1 MAISA
6 ISKIEIIGLQEDKAR
21 LLNFLQ
27 ESGTVELIETK
38 EDYAGNPSLPAQAS
52 TDISRMEEAIH
63 YLGGLRKDEGLLSG
77 MVKLKPMV
85 YQKEM
90 REVLEAFNYQGLL
103 DSLTRLRSHLKTLL
117 QDKDRLLL
125 ERRLLDPW
133 EKLSLPLEQIHQP
146 TARCGIML
154 GTLPSG
160 DYARLAEECRESG
173 LRPFCDV
180 VNHGSPDTYLAVVY
194 LKEEFEQ
201 LEALLK
207 KYRFN
212 FIALGRHQ
220 GTARERLQELAGQLA
235 DADTRIQK
243 IREEITGLSAEQFKL
258 QVVYDYLF
266 NINKKEE
273 AEKSIAARQWT
284 FYLCGWIRRRDVAM
298 LKERIGQKAPKAA
311 VFISPPRPDEDIP
324 TALENKPAIQP
335 FEAVTNLYGQ
345 PKYNS
350 MDPSGLLSLF
360 FVLSFGFC
368 LLDAGYGM
376 ILAGLM
382 FFFLKKKNISA
393 PGRSLLRLF
402 FFAGLA
408 AVFAGLITGSFFGDL
423 ISRLPEQFAW
433 IKNIQRKMVLFDPIK
448 DSLVFLGLALA
459 LGSLQIWTGILVKF
473 LMDLRGDKLAAFIL
487 DLPTLLIQT
496 SLLMLALVFAKFL
509 PASMLN
515 AAVVLFGISAIMVI
529 YYQWNSNTEI
539 SLKIFWSIFGLYSII
554 TGNFL
559 ADTLS
564 FSRIFALG
572 MAGGLLAMAMNTMLF
587 PQGQVHN
594 IFGFLIAALGV
605 LILFF
610 SHLLNLGISVLG
622 AYVHT
627 SRLQYLEFFSK
638 FFVSGGRPFRPFRKE
653 NKYIFLAEE

>member
-21 LLNFLQ
+21 LLDLLQ
-27 ESGTVELIETK
+27 ESGTVELIEAK
-38 EDYAGNPSLPAQAS
+38 EDYAGSPSLPAQAS
-52 TDISRMEEAIH
+52 TDIARMEEAIH

-85 YQKEM
+85 YQKELQ
-90 REVLEAFNYQGLL
+90 EVLAAFDYQALI
-103 DSLTRLRSHLKTLL
+103 DKLTRLRNYLKTLL

-125 ERRLLDPW
+125 EKRLLIPW
-133 EKLSLPLEQIHQP
+133 ENLSLPLEQIHQ
-146 TARCGIML
+146 ADGHCGVIL
-154 GTLPSG
+154 GALPAG
-160 DYARLAEECRESG
+160 DYAHLEEECRKSG
-173 LRPFCDV
+173 LRLFCDV
-180 VNHGSPDTYLAVVY
+180 VNQGRSDTYLAVVY

-212 FIALGRHQ
+212 FVALGRHQ
-220 GTARERLQELAGQLA
+220 GTACERLQELAGQLA

-243 IREEITGLSAEQFKL
+243 IREEIAALCAEQFKL
-258 QVVYDYLF
+258 QAVYDYLF

-273 AEKSIAARQWT
+273 TGKSIAAQRWT

-298 LKERIGQKAPKAA
+298 LKERIGQKNPQSA
-311 VFISPPRPDEDIP
+311 VFISQPRPDEDIP

-350 MDPSGLLSLF
+350 IDPSGLLSLF

-423 ISRLPEQFAW
+423 ISRLPEQFACM
-433 IKNIQRKMVLFDPIK
+433 KNIQQKLVLFDPIK

-473 LMDLRGDKLAAFIL
+473 LMDLRGDKLAAFML

-496 SLLMLALVFAKFL
+496 SLLMLVMVFAKFL

-515 AAVVLFGISAIMVI
+515 AAVALFVISAIMVI

-587 PQGQVHN
+587 PQGQIHN
-594 IFGFLIAALGV
+594 IFGFIIAVLGV

-610 SHLLNLGISVLG
+610 SHILNLGISVLG

-653 NKYIFLAEE
+653 NKYIFLAER